1 MTQKPRNADY
11 TREYNR
17 KAVLRILRRQA
28 MSRAELARATGL
40 TRAAASLIVEEL
52 LNAGVVTELAPQSA
66 GRGRSATPL
75 ALRPDSY
82 YALAVDLARK
92 GCTVGLCDIG
102 GQSAAMPGAAG
113 AKRHDG
119 RHRRGACVPAGIR
132 GQAQGAGHRHQRP
145 RAAGL
150 RKRPHSQSAPVR
162 ALARHGYRQTPVGRA
177 GAARI
182 SGTRRL
188 RHGAA
193 SAKHRAEPELYA
205 AVH

>member
-82 YALAVDLARK
+82 MPLRWTWPERAARWD
-92 GCTVGLCDIG
+92 CAI
-102 GQSAAMPGAAG
+102 SAATCCNAG
-113 AKRHDG
+113 SCRSKA
-119 RHRRGACVPAGIR
+119 
-132 GQAQGAGHRHQRP
+132 
-145 RAAGL
+145 
-150 RKRPHSQSAPVR
+150 
-162 ALARHGYRQTPVGRA
+162 T
-177 GAARI
+177 
-182 SGTRRL
+182 
-188 RHGAA
+188 
-193 SAKHRAEPELYA
+193 
-205 AVH
+205 